1 MATFAKSLRSEIVKI
16 FIGIMVVM
24 MMMTTRCHGAKEK
37 TRMAA
42 FTVLSTSHWLLSVIT
57 RDGPGADYDG
67 DMAMMMTTMMTL
79 SRMTIL
85 MMMTMMIMM
94 TMMMMTPMMM
104 MI

>member
-1 MATFAKSLRSEIVKI
+1 MT
-16 FIGIMVVM
+16 MMM
-24 MMMTTRCHGAKEK
+24 MMMTIRRRMMMMMSRYHGDKGK
-37 TRMAA
+37 TEAVA
-42 FTVLSTSHWLLSVIT
+42 FTVLSMFHSLLSVII
-57 RDGPGADYDG
+57 RGGPGADYDG